1 MEREEGTRRHA
12 RHMFLCCL
20 QGKFATATL
29 HVDDVNCLFLATSL
43 EKKERKKLILIENV
57 YITCIL
63 P

>member
-43 EKKERKKLILIENV
+43 EKKNRKKLILIENV
-57 YITCIL
+57 
-63 P
+63 